1 MSWARAF
8 VTLSALRFTGEES
21 PHSIQTRTVFEA
33 SKVGRKAIEMTQ
45 VVIGSRGF
53 VGICPEEPVMGANV
67 VIKRAGGLPGIYTQ
81 WDIAVKRFQVE
92 GVPDRDRE

>member
-53 VGICPEEPVMGANV
+53 VGMC
-67 VIKRAGGLPGIYTQ
+67 
-81 WDIAVKRFQVE
+81 
-92 GVPDRDRE
+92 